1 MNTEDHNLGM
11 DRLISRRDLLHGV
24 GALATASLVP
34 GQSLADELLA
44 SAAGS
49 SVSAGYPP
57 ALTGMRGNHDGSF
70 DVIHQLALEARRDW
84 GPAQE
89 PDSHVYD
96 LVVVGAGISG
106 LAAAYFYRQA
116 NPDARILILDNH
128 DDFGGH
134 ARRNEFN
141 ISGRRLIGYG
151 GCQSIEAPSGYSD
164 VVKSL
169 LRDLGV
175 DVSHFNTAY
184 DQGFYKRNGL
194 AGGVVFNR
202 EDWGSDRLVRYDL
215 GSLGGY
221 VPLAPS
227 DLSAAEAVQQMPMSD
242 AARKEMLRLLTVDE
256 DQIPEVPADDK
267 YDYLYTLSY
276 RDFLSK
282 HVGISEPEVFAA
294 LKNLTSDSSVGIDA
308 TTAGDAIFY
317 SYLPGLKAAG
327 FAEYEEEEPYIH
339 HFPDGITSVARLIV
353 REMIPGVAP
362 GSTMEDVVTARFDY
376 DRLDL
381 DESSVRLRL
390 NSTVTHVE
398 HNGDPASAKRVEV
411 TYVKGGQAYGVR
423 ARRCILACDNA
434 VIPALCPELPN
445 AQREALKEQI
455 RAPILYTSVALRNW
469 QAWKKLGI
477 GAVVST
483 GGYHVNAMLDFPV
496 TLGGYE
502 FASGPDDPIVV
513 HMERFPHRPNEG
525 LGERAQRRFGRSEL
539 LATSF
544 ETIERNVR
552 SQLAATLA
560 EGGFDPAR
568 DIEAITVNRWAHG
581 YSYTYNDLEGPWYE
595 DWDDERYPH
604 VRARK
609 PFGRLTIANSDAG
622 ANAMMEVAVEQAH
635 RAVSE
640 LP

>member
-1 MNTEDHNLGM
+1 VKTKDKDLGM
-11 DRLISRRDLLHGV
+11 NRPISRRDLLHGV
-24 GALATASLVP
+24 GGLAAAPFVP
-34 GQSLADELLA
+34 GLSLAGEARVPDAA
-44 SAAGS
+44 STG
-49 SVSAGYPP
+49 SAGYPP
-57 ALTGMRGNHDGSF
+57 ALIGMRGNHDGSF
-70 DVIHQLALEARRDW
+70 DVMHQLALENRADW
-84 GPAQE
+84 GPLQE

-96 LVVVGAGISG
+96 LVVVGAGVSG

-116 NPDARILILDNH
+116 NPDARILIMDNH

-141 ISGRRLIGYG
+141 VSGRGMIGYG

-164 VVKSL
+164 LVKSFI
-169 LRDLGV
+169 RDLGI
-175 DVSHFNTAY
+175 DINRFDSAY
-184 DQGFYKRNGL
+184 DQSFYKRHGL

-202 EDWGSDRLVRYDL
+202 EDWGEDRLVRYDI
-215 GSLGGY
+215 GGLGGY

-227 DLSAAEAVQQMPMSD
+227 GLEAVEAVQQMPMSD
-242 AARKEMLRLLTVDE
+242 AARQQMLWLLTVDE
-256 DQIPEVPADDK
+256 DQMPEIPLHKKNE
-267 YDYLYTLSY
+267 YLYTLSY
-276 RDFLSK
+276 RDFLAK
-282 HVGISEPEVFAA
+282 HVGISEPEVFEA
-294 LKNLTSDSSVGIDA
+294 LKNLTSDSSVGLDA
-308 TTAGDAIFY
+308 TPAGTAIFY

-327 FAEYEEEEPYIH
+327 FTEYEEEEPYIH
-339 HFPDGITSVARLIV
+339 HFPDGVTSVARMMV

-362 GSTMEDVVTARFDY
+362 GTTMDDVVTARFDY
-376 DRLDL
+376 DKLDL
-381 DESSVRLRL
+381 GESSVRLRL

-398 HNGDPASAKRVEV
+398 HDGDPASAKQVGV
-411 TYVKGGQAYGVR
+411 SYVKGGQAYRVR
-423 ARRCILACDNA
+423 TRSCVLACDNA
-434 VIPALCPELPN
+434 VIPSVCPELPQ
-445 AQREALKEQI
+445 AQREALAEQV
-455 RAPILYTSVALRNW
+455 RAPILYTNVALRNW

-496 TLGGYE
+496 TMDGYE
-502 FASGPDDPIVV
+502 FASDPDDPIVV

-525 LGERAQRRFGRSEL
+525 LGERAQRRFGRYEL

-560 EGGFDPAR
+560 GGGFDPAR

-581 YSYTYNDLEGPWYE
+581 YAYTYNDLEGPYYD

-609 PFGRLTIANSDAG
+609 PFGRITIANSDAG
-622 ANAMMEVAVEQAH
+622 ANAMFEVAVEQAH

-640 LP
+640 LL

>member
-1 MNTEDHNLGM
+1 MRSEDRNLGM
-11 DRLISRRDLLHGV
+11 DRPISRRDLLHGV
-24 GALATASLVP
+24 GALATMSLIP
-34 GQSLADELLA
+34 GQSLADEILA
-44 SAAGS
+44 AEASSAG
-49 SVSAGYPP
+49 SAGYPP

-70 DVIHQLALEARRDW
+70 DVVHQLVREAKRDW
-84 GPAQE
+84 GAAE
-89 PDSHVYD
+89 ERDSFVYD
-96 LVVVGAGISG
+96 LVIVGAGISG
-106 LAAAYFYRQA
+106 LAAAYFYRQE
-116 NPDARILILDNH
+116 NPGARILILDNH

-134 ARRNEFN
+134 ARRNEFS
-141 ISGRRLIGYG
+141 IGGRKLIGYG
-151 GCQSIEAPSGYSD
+151 GSQTFEEPSGYSD

-175 DVSHFNTAY
+175 DLSRFDSAY
-184 DQGFYKRNGL
+184 DQGFYKRHGL
-194 AGGVVFNR
+194 GGGVVFNR
-202 EDWGSDRLVRYDL
+202 EDWGVDRLVRYDL
-215 GSLGGY
+215 GGLGGY
-221 VPLAPS
+221 LPLAPS
-227 DLSAAEAVQQMPMSD
+227 DLSAAEAVQQMPLSD
-242 AARKEMLRLLTVDE
+242 AARGEMLRLLTVDE
-256 DQIPEVPADDK
+256 DQMPEIPADEK
-267 YDYLYTLSY
+267 YDYLYSLSY

-282 HVGISEPEVFAA
+282 HVGISEREVFTA

-317 SYLPGLKAAG
+317 TYLPGFKATGIA
-327 FAEYEEEEPYIH
+327 AYEEEPYIH
-339 HFPDGITSVARLIV
+339 HFPDGLASVARLMV
-353 REMIPGVAP
+353 RAMIPGVAP

-398 HNGDPASAKRVEV
+398 HDGDPASAKRVGV
-411 TYVKGGQAYGVR
+411 SYVKGGQAYRVQ

-434 VIPALCPELPN
+434 VIPSLCPELPK
-445 AQREALKEQI
+445 AQREALKEQV
-455 RAPILYTSVALRNW
+455 RAPILYTNVALRNW

-496 TLGGYE
+496 TMGGYE
-502 FASGPDDPIVV
+502 FASDPDDPIAV

-525 LGERAQRRFGRSEL
+525 LGERAQRCFGRHEL

-544 ETIERNVR
+544 ATIERNVR

-560 EGGFDPAR
+560 DGGFDPAR

-581 YSYTYNDLEGPWYE
+581 YAYTYNDLEGPWYE

-609 PFGRLTIANSDAG
+609 PFGRITIANSDAG

-640 LP
+640 LG